1 MSEYPTD
8 MERLACRYLLNRQ
21 RDNERKRCADL
32 VHARADIARES
43 AEAVR
48 KDGTWN
54 TAWPFCKPRYAVMP
68 GYESV
73 ARVHD
78 ELARALDQIEKAISE
93 GWTLKEPHD
102 G

>member
-1 MSEYPTD
+1 MSDKPTD
-8 MERLACRYLLNRQ
+8 EERLAAAYLLNRQ
-21 RDNERKRCADL
+21 RDKERKRCADL
-32 VHARADIARES
+32 VHARANIARES
-43 AEAVR
+43 AAEVR

-68 GYESV
+68 DWERV

-78 ELARALDQIEKAISE
+78 ELARSLDQIEKAIRE

-102 G
+102 V